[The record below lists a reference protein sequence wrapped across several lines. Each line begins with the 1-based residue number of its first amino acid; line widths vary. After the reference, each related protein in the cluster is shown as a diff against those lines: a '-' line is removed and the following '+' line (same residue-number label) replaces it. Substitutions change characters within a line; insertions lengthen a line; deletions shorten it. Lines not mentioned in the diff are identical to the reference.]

1 MLKSLNT
8 ENGIIEYELKST
20 KSHKIIVKV
29 AKDGNVICSCPQGIA
44 LSVAEDFIKS
54 RSKWIIQSSNTL
66 KEQFQSLQNSE
77 LNQIFVFG
85 KSYPIVRLES
95 QKTNVVFENGIIYLC
110 GDKQKSQN
118 ILKSKLVG
126 FAKQY
131 LSQRAYELKK
141 QIGENSTVV
150 VEVKKVRSWWG
161 CYSVKS
167 KKIKLSARLIAREKS
182 SIDSVIFHEFAHIKV
197 QNHQKAFYKILL
209 SYCPNYYNLKKALS
223 DSKYALTDKFILDK

>member
-8 ENGIIEYELKST
+8 QNGIIEYELKAT
-20 KSHKIIVKV
+20 KSHKIIVKI
-29 AKDGNVICSCPQGIA
+29 AKDGKIICSCPQGIA
-44 LSVAEDFIKS
+44 VCVAEDFIKS
-54 RSKWIIQSSNTL
+54 RSKWIVQTSNKL
-66 KEQFQSLQNSE
+66 KEQYQSLQSSE

-85 KSYPIVRLES
+85 KSYPVVRVES
-95 QKTNVVFENGIIYLC
+95 QKTDVLFEDGKIYLC
-110 GDKQKSQN
+110 GDEQKSQN
-118 ILKSKLVG
+118 ILKTKLVG

-131 LSQRAYELKK
+131 LAQRAYELQK
-141 QIGENSTVV
+141 QIGEKSAVV

-161 CYSVKS
+161 CYSVKN
-167 KKIKLSARLIAREKS
+167 KKIKFSVRLIAREKS

-209 SYCPNYYNLKKALS
+209 SYCPDYYSFKKALS